1 MNFHG
6 SEDGTSFKD
15 ALKMYFT
22 LMFILKSLPLGT
34 IIALFGFLVKKWV
47 ENQENCLFKVLE
59 EFWRGPRGAEE

>member
-22 LMFILKSLPLGT
+22 LMFILKSLPLGK
-34 IIALFGFLVKKWV
+34 IIALFGIFVKKGV
-47 ENQENCLFKVLE
+47 ENQGNCLFEVLE
-59 EFWRGPRGAEE
+59 EFWRGPQGAEE